1 MIFWIL
7 LSVLI
12 FFSIFIII
20 TLSIS
25 ATTLTRPP
33 LVNQTLL
40 DLSNVASISNTY
52 LVAEKFQTPNG
63 FKVADETMNCN
74 ILSLAHDI
82 VNTKT
87 TTASTF
93 ILTTE
98 LKVPSSFV
106 EPQNFQSNHIFL
118 NNTSLDANQIMYTEN
133 KNSMLVSNEQVVVSN
148 ETSSTN
154 ILIGDITITN
164 RFLSS
169 LVFVG
174 TDMKISTTSPNGASL
189 FLPSEG
195 GSQFGSLSFGNN
207 VYSGFTLRIIA
218 SGTFT
223 TSGFGS
229 KFRFCIGNTE
239 LMVDGLPQQVI
250 LGDVNDGLAFNTTE
264 PFGSP
269 WRFVGILTVN
279 SNMNDSIE
287 TQSFGQFSMGV
298 GGPAAAEQIYQ
309 KTTTIFNGLESS
321 FWGIINPVSETFVP
335 TMILHQLSM
344 EQLW

>member
-25 ATTLTRPP
+25 VSTLTRPP
-33 LVNQTLL
+33 SSNQTLL
-40 DLSNVASISNTY
+40 DLANVASISNTY

-74 ILSLAHDI
+74 ILSVSTI
-82 VNTKT
+82 NTNAST
-87 TTASTF
+87 VSTF
-93 ILTTE
+93 ILTSE
-98 LKVPSSFV
+98 LQVPNSFV

-118 NNTSLDANQIMYTEN
+118 NGTSLDANQIMYTDN
-133 KNSMLVSNEQVVVSN
+133 KNSMLVSNEQVVVSSD
-148 ETSSTN
+148 TSSTN

-164 RFLSS
+164 RFLVS
-169 LVFVG
+169 LLFVG
-174 TDMKISTTSPNGASL
+174 TDMKISTTTPNGASL
-189 FLPSEG
+189 FLPSLG

-207 VYSGFTLRIIA
+207 VYSGFTLRITA

-250 LGDVNDGLAFNTTE
+250 LGDVTDGLAFNTTE

-269 WRFVGILTVN
+269 WRFVGMLTVT

-287 TQSFGQFSMGV
+287 IQSFGEFSMGV
-298 GGPAAAEQIYQ
+298 GGPVAPEQIYH
-309 KTTTIFNGLESS
+309 KTSTIFNGLEIS

-335 TMILHQLSM
+335 TMIMHQLSM